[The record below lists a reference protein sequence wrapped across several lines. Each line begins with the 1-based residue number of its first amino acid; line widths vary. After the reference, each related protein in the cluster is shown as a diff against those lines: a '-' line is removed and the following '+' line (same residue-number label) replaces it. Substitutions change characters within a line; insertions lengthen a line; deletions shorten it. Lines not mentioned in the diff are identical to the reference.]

1 MVEIAGL
8 ARVTVMVRD
17 AEGAYAPP
25 SQSEQPTSVLT
36 NIWEQLQRALTSRD
50 HLRAV
55 LPSTI
60 PDGQGDQRHQADL
73 PRLRDG
79 RGSIILK
86 TGPGSF
92 VERESAP
99 LDPPGVFGTSVSLLA
114 PLPQPSATMNW
125 WLVTPN
131 AMAFENIA
139 FTRPVALQG
148 NVVGS
153 SYSSVLC

>member
-1 MVEIAGL
+1 
-8 ARVTVMVRD
+8 
-17 AEGAYAPP
+17 
-25 SQSEQPTSVLT
+25 
-36 NIWEQLQRALTSRD
+36 
-50 HLRAV
+50 
-55 LPSTI
+55 PSTI
-60 PDGQGDQRHQADL
+60 PVADDGQGDQRHQADL
-73 PRLRDG
+73 PCHRDG

-99 LDPPGVFGTSVSLLA
+99 LDPPGVFATSVSLLA

-139 FTRPVALQG
+139 FTRPVA
-148 NVVGS
+148 
-153 SYSSVLC
+153 

>member
-1 MVEIAGL
+1 MVSSGWL
-8 ARVTVMVRD
+8 RSQVLH
-17 AEGAYAPP
+17 G
-25 SQSEQPTSVLT
+25 SQSWFEMRK
-36 NIWEQLQRALTSRD
+36 LQRALTSRD

-139 FTRPVALQG
+139 FTRPVALQATDKTLKLLIRR
-148 NVVGS
+148 S
-153 SYSSVLC
+153 ATFDH